1 MLTVAVVWEESFR
14 NNFLRCTVLIKIIK
28 YQYSKLYRRQA
39 TSLGCYLYISCLDY
53 AYNLGSQTNKTT
65 KNIKTTKQNEFYFH
79 GR

>member
-28 YQYSKLYRRQA
+28 YQYSKVYRRQA

-53 AYNLGSQTNKTT
+53 AYSLGSQTNKYIY
-65 KNIKTTKQNEFYFH
+65 IKTTKQNEFYYH